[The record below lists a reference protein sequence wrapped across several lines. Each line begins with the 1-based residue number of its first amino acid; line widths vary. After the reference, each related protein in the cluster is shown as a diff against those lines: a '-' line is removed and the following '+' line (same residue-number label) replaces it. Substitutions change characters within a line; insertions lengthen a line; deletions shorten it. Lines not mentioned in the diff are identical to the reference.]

1 MRDRAGE
8 AAAQWAR
15 ERPDL
20 DALPMV
26 VIGRLLEA
34 AQLIQRDGLAPFLA
48 AHGLQHGEFDV
59 LMTLRRAG
67 QPYRL
72 TPTAL
77 YEAAMI
83 SSGGMTGRLDR
94 LEKAGLVARHANPT
108 DRRGLL
114 VGLTDKGRSLIDS
127 ILAPHIAN
135 EDILLSG
142 LDRSERQALDGL
154 LAKLLAG
161 LPHSGG

>member
-48 AHGLQHGEFDV
+48 VHGLQHGEFDV

-67 QPYRL
+67 TPHRL

-94 LEKAGLVARHANPT
+94 LEKAGLVARHANPA

-114 VGLTDKGRSLIDS
+114 VGLTEQGLALIDG
-127 ILAPHIAN
+127 ILGPHIAN
-135 EDILLSG
+135 EDALLAG
-142 LDRSERQALDGL
+142 LEQAERQALDRL

-161 LPHSGG
+161 LPPPAV

>member
-1 MRDRAGE
+1 
-8 AAAQWAR
+8 
-15 ERPDL
+15 
-20 DALPMV
+20 MV

-34 AQLIQRDGLAPFLA
+34 AHLIQRDGLTPFLA

-67 QPYRL
+67 APHRL

-94 LEKAGLVARHANPT
+94 LEKAGLVARHANPA
-108 DRRGLL
+108 DRRGIL
-114 VGLTDKGRSLIDS
+114 VGLTDQGVALIDS

-135 EDILLSG
+135 EDVLLSG

-161 LPHSGG
+161 LPPVAG

>member
-1 MRDRAGE
+1 MRDRAGD

-20 DALPMV
+20 DPLPMV
-26 VIGRLLEA
+26 LIGRLLEA
-34 AQLIQRDGLAPFLA
+34 AHLIQRDGLAPFLA
-48 AHGLQHGEFDV
+48 GHGLLYGEFDV

-67 QPYRL
+67 APYRL

-77 YEAAMI
+77 YEATMI

-94 LEKAGLVARHANPT
+94 LEKAGLVARHANPA
-108 DRRGLL
+108 DRRGVL
-114 VGLTDKGRSLIDS
+114 VGLTGRGLALIDG
-127 ILAPHIAN
+127 ILEPHIAN
-135 EDILLSG
+135 EDRLLSG
-142 LDRSERQALDGL
+142 LDRAERQALDGL

-161 LPHSGG
+161 LPPAGG